1 MKHASKNTK
10 NERESGPR
18 PRKSGVKNAQQ
29 QTRSEPTPDLSSIV
43 DRGASVRRYRWL
55 SYLKPML
62 PEILVAGVLQCLV
75 YAAFIL
81 NAHRQ
86 DWDNLAIVCAVLF
99 MLPFLI
105 AIALLGL
112 RRQQYPFTIAVFV
125 TLVFFNAAVAMLS
138 ATRVPV
144 SYTGLLSAYP
154 LVTIA
159 MIAAN
164 LKLRRSLEDRVALLF
179 FPDAQRVSS
188 LLGGDV
194 AIIRD
199 QNAEIGGFDRIL
211 IDAETHHHPEWAVFL
226 TRAHMIG
233 AEVTPWI
240 SFLELR
246 QGRVDVDA
254 FDVSHLAY
262 SPSQIYYS
270 KAKRALDLF
279 AVLITAP
286 LAVPLGILIWLYIR
300 TLDGGPAI
308 FVQVRRG
315 YGGRPFNMLKFRT
328 MYRGRHGGA
337 TRTNDARIIKG
348 CGILRRLR
356 LDELPQLLNIW
367 RGDMSLIGPRPV
379 AEYVAQTSVAA
390 EPKFIHRSLVL
401 PGITGWAQVNSG
413 YAETTKE
420 EIDKLSYDLYYIKHL
435 SVDLDILIVLSTIST
450 VLFGKGAR

>member
-1 MKHASKNTK
+1 
-10 NERESGPR
+10 
-18 PRKSGVKNAQQ
+18 
-29 QTRSEPTPDLSSIV
+29 
-43 DRGASVRRYRWL
+43 
-55 SYLKPML
+55 ML

-86 DWDNLAIVCAVLF
+86 DWDNLLIVCAVLF
-99 MLPFLI
+99 ILPLMI

-112 RRQQYPFTIAVFV
+112 RRQEYPFTIAVFV
-125 TLVFFNAAVAMLS
+125 TLIFFNAAVAVLS
-138 ATRVPV
+138 AARIPV
-144 SYTGLLSAYP
+144 SYTGLLCAYP
-154 LVTIA
+154 VVTVV

-164 LKLRRSLEDRVALLF
+164 LKLRRSLQDRIALLA
-179 FPDAQRVSS
+179 FPDAHRVSA
-188 LLGGDV
+188 LLGGKV

-199 QNAEIGGFDRIL
+199 QNADLSGFDRVL

-270 KAKRALDLF
+270 KAKRALDVI
-279 AVLITAP
+279 AVLISAPITA
-286 LAVPLGILIWLYIR
+286 PLGILIWLYIR
-300 TLDGGPAI
+300 ALDGGPAI
-308 FVQVRRG
+308 FIQTRRG
-315 YGGRPFNMLKFRT
+315 YGGRPFSMLKFRT
-328 MYRGRHGGA
+328 MYQGQDGGA
-337 TRTNDARIIKG
+337 TRARDSRIIKG
-348 CGILRRLR
+348 CGFLRRLR

-367 RGDMSLIGPRPV
+367 RGEMSLIGPRPV
-379 AEYVAQTSVAA
+379 AEYVAQESEAA

-435 SVDLDILIVLSTIST
+435 SVDLDILIVISTIST
-450 VLFGKGAR
+450 VLFGRGAR